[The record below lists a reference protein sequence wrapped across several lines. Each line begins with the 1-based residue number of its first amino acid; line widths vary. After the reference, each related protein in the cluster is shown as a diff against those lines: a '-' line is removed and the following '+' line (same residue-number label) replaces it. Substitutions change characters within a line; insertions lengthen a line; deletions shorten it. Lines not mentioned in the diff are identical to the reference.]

1 MSRRVQEMRPTFI
14 DVPADIA
21 RFGRVHQPGDAE
33 APILTGPVR
42 AAVHRWLV
50 ELQCEEDLKAVG
62 LTPRRTGILSGPP
75 GCGKTTLAHHLSARL
90 GVALVEVNMQTL
102 VGMHLGETGNNLHKL
117 FAAAKARHQELVLFL
132 DEVDAIATKRKSDGS
147 ACGNEQ
153 NAMVIALMSQID
165 HYPGAV
171 IAATNRSEDI
181 DPALWR
187 RFGLQ
192 LDIGLPD
199 ADSRY
204 AILAR
209 YLAPFTW
216 DEEAVGVVCDLTT
229 GATPALLRNL
239 MEGIKRDL
247 ILQGRF
253 GGDNTPEAVIGR
265 VVAAI
270 QPHAE
275 MAQPPLWAD
284 AGCMRHL
291 SNLPWPPARE
301 VTA

>member
-1 MSRRVQEMRPTFI
+1 MSRNVREMRPTFI
-14 DVPADIA
+14 DVPPDIA
-21 RFGRVHQPGDAE
+21 RFGRVHQPSDAE

-50 ELQCEEDLKAVG
+50 ELQCEEELKAVG
-62 LTPRRTGILSGPP
+62 LSPRRTGILAGPP

-90 GVALVEVNMQTL
+90 GVALVEVNMQTI
-102 VGMHLGETGNNLHKL
+102 VGSHLGETGNNLQKL
-117 FAAAKARHQELVLFL
+117 FSAANSRHQELVLFL
-132 DEVDAIATKRKSDGS
+132 DEIDAIGTKRQSDGTS
-147 ACGNEQ
+147 CGNER
-153 NAMVIALMSQID
+153 NAMVIALMSMID

-171 IAATNRSEDI
+171 IAATNRAEDI

-199 ADSRY
+199 PDSRY

-209 YLAPFTW
+209 YLAPFSW
-216 DEEAVGVVCDLTT
+216 DEDAVGLVCDLTN

-247 ILQGRF
+247 ILQARF
-253 GGDNTPEAVIGR
+253 GGENTPEAVIGR

-275 MAQPPLWAD
+275 TARPPLWAD
-284 AGCMRHL
+284 TKVMQRL
-291 SNLPWPPARE
+291 SGLPWPPTRGA
-301 VTA
+301 A